1 MGFDKSCQ
9 FLQDNRTLLYC
20 FRKNTEGAV
29 LPGHTHSTG
38 RKSCR
43 ATAVRARLH
52 ERRSTVSTRFN
63 LHVHTTNHK
72 DAIPND
78 IETIYKRKKRYNLID
93 VCVMCAVRGG
103 WGMSR
108 HICVGNTLGI
118 LGSYGAIGVQVLPTT
133 FQVCGEP
140 RNASTH

>member
-43 ATAVRARLH
+43 ANVSRNRGARALARAPL
-52 ERRSTVSTRFN
+52 
-63 LHVHTTNHK
+63 
-72 DAIPND
+72 
-78 IETIYKRKKRYNLID
+78 Y
-93 VCVMCAVRGG
+93 CVD
-103 WGMSR
+103 
-108 HICVGNTLGI
+108 
-118 LGSYGAIGVQVLPTT
+118 P
-133 FQVCGEP
+133 F
-140 RNASTH
+140 

>member
-63 LHVHTTNHK
+63 LHVHKTNHK

-78 IETIYKRKKRYNLID
+78 IETIYKSDIMID
-93 VCVMCAVRGG
+93 VCVWLYAWRGGG

>member
-63 LHVHTTNHK
+63 LHVHKTNHK
-72 DAIPND
+72 RQGRNTKRYRKF
-78 IETIYKRKKRYNLID
+78 ETIYKSDI
-93 VCVMCAVRGG
+93 
-103 WGMSR
+103 
-108 HICVGNTLGI
+108 I
-118 LGSYGAIGVQVLPTT
+118 
-133 FQVCGEP
+133 
-140 RNASTH
+140 

>member
-1 MGFDKSCQ
+1 MSR
-9 FLQDNRTLLYC
+9 NR
-20 FRKNTEGAV
+20 GA
-29 LPGHTHSTG
+29 
-38 RKSCR
+38 
-43 ATAVRARLH
+43 RARLH

-63 LHVHTTNHK
+63 LHIHKTNHK

-78 IETIYKRKKRYNLID
+78 IETIDELRVWL
-93 VCVMCAVRGG
+93 CG
-103 WGMSR
+103 WGMSPCM
-108 HICVGNTLGI
+108 CVGNTLGI

>member
-63 LHVHTTNHK
+63 LHIQQGTYIKPTTRTQYQ
-72 DAIPND
+72 
-78 IETIYKRKKRYNLID
+78 TISKRYIK
-93 VCVMCAVRGG
+93 
-103 WGMSR
+103 
-108 HICVGNTLGI
+108 
-118 LGSYGAIGVQVLPTT
+118 AI
-133 FQVCGEP
+133 
-140 RNASTH
+140 S

>member
-63 LHVHTTNHK
+63 LHVHKTNHK

-78 IETIYKRKKRYNLID
+78 IETIYKSDILMID
-93 VCVMCAVRGG
+93 VCVRGCAWRVG
-103 WGMSR
+103 GMSR

>member
-63 LHVHTTNHK
+63 LHVHKTNHK
-72 DAIPND
+72 DAIPPND
-78 IETIYKRKKRYNLID
+78 IETIYKSDI
-93 VCVMCAVRGG
+93 
-103 WGMSR
+103 
-108 HICVGNTLGI
+108 I
-118 LGSYGAIGVQVLPTT
+118 
-133 FQVCGEP
+133 
-140 RNASTH
+140 